1 MRTSLRS
8 AAALLP
14 VLALTAACQ
23 EQPEN
28 ALRQIQPGTTVYID
42 GWDQD
47 GDYGD
52 RALVEQKYS
61 KMWVIPQNA
70 PFRYSRSGGF
80 TVQVKLDA
88 RRGFVITDLGGVRVG
103 RDHDYCLEEGETYAF
118 MDVPANALS
127 WEPTATDDTDVSS
140 DDCVVGPDYD

>member
-1 MRTSLRS
+1 MRPSLRS

-14 VLALTAACQ
+14 ILALTVACQ
-23 EQPEN
+23 NEPEN

-47 GDYGD
+47 GDVGD
-52 RALVEQKYS
+52 QALVEQKFS
-61 KMWVIPQNA
+61 KMWVVPQNA
-70 PFRYSRSGGF
+70 PFRYSRTGSF
-80 TVQVKLDA
+80 TVAVKLDA

-103 RDHDYCLEEGETYAF
+103 RDHDYCLEEGEIYAF
-118 MDVPANALS
+118 MDVPAERLR
-127 WEPTATDDTDVSS
+127 WERPTDEPDASS